1 MRFGVLGTLIVRTDD
16 GASVDVPERKVRVL
30 LGALLLARGRPVPV
44 DTLVDHLWGFGDVPL
59 RPDRALQR
67 KVWAL
72 RSALSAAEPDAGER
86 VRFRSAG
93 YLLHTAEEAVDA
105 ERFQVLVA
113 RARAAEDPGSR
124 AGLFA
129 RALDLWRGP
138 ALADLA
144 DETFTE
150 PARARLEQEW
160 LTATEEYALA
170 RLDLGEHRQ
179 VARDLSEP
187 LAENPLR
194 ERLVATRMRALNED
208 GRRAEALRLFAD
220 LARGLR
226 EELGV
231 DPGPEVADLHTRIL
245 RQESGG
251 GVGVPRRR
259 LPRPLTE
266 MLGREDDLSRIRS
279 LLAHERLVTL
289 TGFGGVGKTRLAT
302 ALAHE
307 LDGDTHMVEYAAHA
321 KGADPAEVLARTLGL
336 RDEGEGKTR
345 ERLVRGLTGQDTLLV
360 LDNCEHLLEP
370 IGDLTAHLLARLP
383 DLRVLATSREPLGV
397 PGEHLHQVGPL
408 PVPPSGSDPAE
419 AHGYAAV
426 RLFVARAR
434 AAGPG
439 FELTETNAPD
449 VARLT
454 RRLDGIPLALELA
467 ATRIR
472 ALGVHGVLCRLDDRF
487 RLLATAQRHLPPRQ
501 RTLRAMI
508 DWSWDLLDERERV
521 LLRRLSVFTGGWH
534 PEDAEAVCADPD
546 HDVLDP
552 LTRLV
557 DRSLVAATVDPCTDE
572 IRHHLLESIAD
583 YARARLAEAG
593 ETRTLRDR
601 HARHFSHLAEEQH
614 ATLFGP
620 GQGRGIR
627 RLDAE
632 AANLYAAV
640 DHAVA
645 VGDAETALETA
656 GGLTWYWFLR
666 GRYREGQRV
675 LTLVR
680 TVDGAD
686 AHPEL
691 QATIEAGGTVFE
703 ILNGTG
709 HDHAQHARAALKAG
723 PEADLIRARLAL
735 TLGIALQS
743 RGDQEVSEEL
753 VDQAPDVFCEHG
765 DDWGLA
771 AALVAQASH
780 TLGRGDLA
788 HAEGQGRE
796 ALDLF
801 ERLGDSWGRMNAR
814 GVLAVLAEIR
824 GEYGHSRRLHEAAL
838 AAAEELDLTV
848 EVAGSL
854 SGLGR
859 LALLEGDLDR
869 ADALHRRSADLVR
882 GQGGIAERQHPQ
894 MGLALSARRR
904 GRLDEAEAYLT
915 ELVDWSRRV
924 EWWPGTALTLS
935 ELGFV
940 AELRGDA
947 DEALRLHT
955 EGLIAAHG
963 TEDTRAMALALEGIA
978 GAHTLLG
985 CLEESARLLG
995 TATRAREDS
1004 GAPMPAAERGDVD
1017 RIETLLCAELGETVF
1032 EEALQEGHERTLTRV
1047 VTALIGDAGR

>member
-1 MRFGVLGTLIVRTDD
+1 MRFGVLGPLIVRTDD

-30 LGALLLARGRPVPV
+30 LGALLLARGRLVPV
-44 DTLVDHLWGFGDVPL
+44 DTLVDHLWGFGDAPL

-129 RALDLWRGP
+129 RALELWRGP

-179 VARDLSEP
+179 VVRDLSEP

-194 ERLVATRMRALNED
+194 ERLVAARMRALNED
-208 GRRAEALRLFAD
+208 GRRAESLRLFAD

-231 DPGPEVADLHTRIL
+231 DPGPEVTDLHTRIL

-251 GVGVPRRR
+251 GGIPRRR

-321 KGADPAEVLARTLGL
+321 RGADPAEVLARTLGL
-336 RDEGEGKTR
+336 RDEGEGGTR

-370 IGDLTAHLLARLP
+370 IGDLAAHLLARLP

-397 PGEHLHQVGPL
+397 PGEHLHPVGPL
-408 PVPPSGSDPAE
+408 PVPPSVSDPAE
-419 AHGYAAV
+419 AHEYAAV

-557 DRSLVAATVDPCTDE
+557 DRSLVAATVDPCTGE

-593 ETRTLRDR
+593 ETRALRDR

-620 GQGRGIR
+620 DQGRGIR

-645 VGDAETALETA
+645 VGEAKTALETA
-656 GGLTWYWFLR
+656 GGLTWSWYLR
-666 GRYREGQRV
+666 GRYREGLRV
-675 LTLVR
+675 LTLARV
-680 TVDGAD
+680 VDGAD
-686 AHPEL
+686 AHPGL
-691 QATIEAGGTVFE
+691 HATVEATTTVFE
-703 ILNGTG
+703 ILNDIG
-709 HDHAQHARAALKAG
+709 HDHAQRARAALESG
-723 PEADLIRARLAL
+723 PETPLIRARLAL
-735 TLGIALQS
+735 MLGLALQS
-743 RGDQEVSEEL
+743 RGDQDVSEEL
-753 VDQAPDVFCEHG
+753 VGLAPATFREHG
-765 DDWGLA
+765 DDWGLG

-788 HAEGQGRE
+788 RAERQGRE

-801 ERLGDSWGRMNAR
+801 ERLGDSWGGMNAR

-824 GEYGHSRRLHEAAL
+824 GEYGRSRRLHEAAL
-838 AAAEELDLTV
+838 ADAEELDLTV

-882 GQGGIAERQHPQ
+882 GQGGIAERQHAQ

-924 EWWPGTALTLS
+924 RWWPGTALTLC

-955 EGLIAAHG
+955 EGLVTARG
-963 TEDTRAMALALEGIA
+963 TDDTRAIALALEGIA
-978 GAHTLLG
+978 GAYTLTG
-985 CLEESARLLG
+985 RLEESARLLG
-995 TATRAREDS
+995 VATRARESS

-1017 RIETLLCAELGETVF
+1017 RVETLLRADLDEVAFEKALREGRGSALPQVVAE
-1032 EEALQEGHERTLTRV
+1032 
-1047 VTALIGDAGR
+1047 LIGDAGR